1 VLGKNNFEREGLS
14 FEIEQEAVMGEKIK
28 SEMISRRQAFSLV
41 GLAAA
46 ASLAVPAAIVT
57 ATDAEA
63 RIGRP
68 ATPVSVAGVNRR
80 GRRRDRRTTR

>member
-1 VLGKNNFEREGLS
+1 
-14 FEIEQEAVMGEKIK
+14 MGEKIK

-68 ATPVSVAGVNRR
+68 ATPVSVAGVKRR
-80 GRRRDRRTTR
+80 GRRRDRRSTR

>member
-1 VLGKNNFEREGLS
+1 
-14 FEIEQEAVMGEKIK
+14 
-28 SEMISRRQAFSLV
+28 V

-80 GRRRDRRTTR
+80 GRRRDRRSTR

>member
-1 VLGKNNFEREGLS
+1 
-14 FEIEQEAVMGEKIK
+14 MGEKIK

>member
-46 ASLAVPAAIVT
+46 ASLAVPAA
-57 ATDAEA
+57 
-63 RIGRP
+63 
-68 ATPVSVAGVNRR
+68 
-80 GRRRDRRTTR
+80 

>member
-1 VLGKNNFEREGLS
+1 
-14 FEIEQEAVMGEKIK
+14 MGEKIK

-80 GRRRDRRTTR
+80 GRRRDRRSTR